1 MYSTF
6 HAMIWKKYEFT
17 ATAWKTLSASIQVTT
32 EEGTNWGP
40 QVLAVV
46 ELGKLCKAYGTDA
59 EGNQICTSTST
70 RLSVDIMWTTEA
82 LATFTQYEVSPAP
95 GTEAHQFAGMAWPNE

>member
-1 MYSTF
+1 
-6 HAMIWKKYEFT
+6 MIWRKYEFT
-17 ATAWKTLSASIQVTT
+17 AAAWGTLKKSIQVNT
-32 EEGTNWGP
+32 EAGTHWGP
-40 QVLAVV
+40 DVLGVV

-70 RLSVDIMWTTEA
+70 RLSVDIMWTTQP

-95 GTEAHQFAGMAWPNE
+95 GSEAHQFAGMAWGHE

>member
-1 MYSTF
+1 MT
-6 HAMIWKKYEFT
+6 WKKYELT
-17 ATAWKTLSASIQVTT
+17 ATAWKTLSATIQ
-32 EEGTNWGP
+32 EQNEDGPYWGP
-40 QVLAVV
+40 AVLAVV

-95 GTEAHQFAGMAWPNE
+95 GTEAHQFAGMAWSHE